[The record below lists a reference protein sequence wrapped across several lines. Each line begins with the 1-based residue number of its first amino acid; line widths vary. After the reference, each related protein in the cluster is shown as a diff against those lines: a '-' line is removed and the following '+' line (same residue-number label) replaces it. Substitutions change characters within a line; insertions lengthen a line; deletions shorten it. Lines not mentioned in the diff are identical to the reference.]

1 MPSNLKMEGSD
12 EKEQNISVGNG
23 RFEYI
28 LSVARQYPFI
38 NDYLSICG

>member
-1 MPSNLKMEGSD
+1 MPSNLKMEGLD

-28 LSVARQYPFI
+28 LYYFLQLCV
-38 NDYLSICG
+38 